1 MFQPATGL
9 LCCGLKLLHLS
20 LLQKCRMCQKKLQPF
35 LLTDEISPKRI
46 INNGEMKRL
55 FRFFNRQNSEI
66 TEEKFPDFYTWF
78 K

>member
-1 MFQPATGL
+1 
-9 LCCGLKLLHLS
+9 
-20 LLQKCRMCQKKLQPF
+20 MCQKKLQPF